1 MKSYINIYAVLLI
14 PFLLFQGCSK
24 DTLTGPAGQLPI
36 VLVTSTI
43 GNNGGIIETDNIK
56 ITIPGG
62 AFQENSELKILT
74 SIEENLFADNTMSD
88 FFVLDGLP
96 TEISKPINIKIKYN
110 GTLTD
115 SSFIAIG
122 ETNFI
127 KSLNKNSTSFQ
138 LLSAKDSAGYLI
150 ATLPPLSGNALGK
163 GESISSVNSDKLAIN
178 LGAIAGYVSYVSQQ
192 GHFKINF
199 PSSVLTQTYDLAD
212 YLENAY
218 SKIQAMGFSY
228 SQRTKWPVEVTVKR
242 LKSTVFGYSY
252 NSVWGD
258 NYGYMEFNFDKMD
271 DQENLKVSAGHEFF
285 HLVQSLYDAR
295 NRYSKA
301 KFFTPHLWLDEA
313 SAVWAE
319 EYFSSNSNYVSPI
332 FTDNAYDILKGAKT
346 GSITDEAA
354 SYGYGMASFIK
365 YLTKKHDNSA
375 LVNVYENIYNG
386 NDAFSALSKVLSV
399 DVGYNWNSYLKSLY
413 TFDLYKNDLFKSASM
428 VATAAGKQHKFTIK
442 SVSDTLQTY
451 TSSLTDLSATMF
463 SIKNEFAKLDSSANL
478 QFTCKEWN
486 FQLYKV
492 SNSESKFIKSGKD
505 SLTLEGFKKITDA
518 GYQIVAVLYND
529 DFDTPYTT
537 TKDYEMVIRVKTP
550 PRKIKRILFIFRS
563 GVTTKRGETTEYHSN
578 YSQSGSVDNKNCNI
592 NGNTILCMQDT
603 LMFGYLQVSTKI
615 GITFDNIKSK
625 TSIVGFS
632 FEENTGG
639 DITTFAGENVPFN
652 SNPIS
657 PVQVTYSY
665 QGDVSQYVTN
675 YTMVG
680 TYELISYDATDMHIY
695 IKITYD
701 E

>member
-1 MKSYINIYAVLLI
+1 MKSNIYAVLLI
-14 PFLLFQGCSK
+14 PFLLFQECSK
-24 DTLTGPAGQLPI
+24 DTPTGPAGQLPI
-36 VLVTSTI
+36 ALASSNI
-43 GNNGGIIETDNIK
+43 GTDGGTIETDNIK
-56 ITIPGG
+56 ITIPAG

-74 SIEENLFADNTMSD
+74 STEENLFTDNTISD

-96 TEISKPINIKIKYN
+96 TEISKPIDIKIKYN

-127 KSLNKNSTSFQ
+127 KSLNEISTSFQ
-138 LLSAKDSAGYLI
+138 LFSAKDSSGYLI

-163 GESISSVNSDKLAIN
+163 GESISSVKSDKIAIN
-178 LGAIAGYVSYVSQQ
+178 IGAIAGYVSYVSQQ

-212 YLENAY
+212 YLEVAY
-218 SKIQAMGFSY
+218 NKIQAMGFSY

-242 LKSTVFGYSY
+242 LKSSVFGYSY
-252 NSVWGD
+252 SSVWGD
-258 NYGYMEFNFDKMD
+258 NYGHLEFNFDKMD
-271 DQENLKVSAGHEFF
+271 DQENLKVTAGHEFF
-285 HLVQSLYDAR
+285 HLVQALYDPR
-295 NRYSKA
+295 NRFSKA
-301 KFFTPHLWLDEA
+301 RLFTPHLWLDEA

-319 EYFSSNSNYVSPI
+319 EYFSSNSNYVSTI
-332 FTDNAYDILKGAKT
+332 FTENAYEILKGAKT
-346 GSITDEAA
+346 GSIKDEAA
-354 SYGYGMASFIK
+354 EYGYGMASFIK
-365 YLTKKHDNSA
+365 YLTEKHDISA

-386 NDAFSALSKVLSV
+386 DDAFTALSQVITV

-413 TFDLYKNDLFKSASM
+413 TFDLYKNDLFKSTSM
-428 VATAAGKQHKFTIK
+428 VATAAGKQQRFTIQ
-442 SVSDTLQTY
+442 SVSDTLKTY
-451 TSSLTDLSATMF
+451 TSSLTDLSATIF
-463 SIKNEFAKLDSSANL
+463 SIKNEFVKLDSNANL

-486 FQLYKV
+486 FQLFKV
-492 SNSESKFIKSGKD
+492 SSNESKFIKSGKD

-529 DFDTPYTT
+529 DFDTPYTDS
-537 TKDYEMVIRVKTP
+537 KEYEMKIEVKTP
-550 PRKIKRILFIFRS
+550 PKKIKRILFIFRS
-563 GVTTKRGETTEYHSN
+563 GVTLKRGENTEFLSN

-603 LMFGYLQVSTKI
+603 LMFGWLQVSTKI
-615 GITFDNIKSK
+615 GITFDNIESK

-632 FEENTGG
+632 FEENEGG

-652 SNPIS
+652 SYPES